1 MNEPPDEQS
10 NVQLPYIRKL
20 VDENADIVG
29 DPVEIRKGRW
39 VVHGALPYGGEV
51 PMAVYDSYEEAKRAL
66 DEIVGT
72 AAQPTAAE
80 DA

>member
-29 DPVEIRKGRW
+29 DAVEIRKGR
-39 VVHGALPYGGEV
+39 
-51 PMAVYDSYEEAKRAL
+51 
-66 DEIVGT
+66 
-72 AAQPTAAE
+72 
-80 DA
+80 